1 MSRRRLGI
9 GGLVISV
16 ALLAA
21 LVAALTAT
29 AGQNA
34 ATHKG
39 QNYKI
44 FLVPKLIGVNV
55 FTENGK
61 GAKEAAKE
69 LGDTVIYN
77 GPTEAV
83 AAKQVPFIN
92 TAARQG
98 ADAIIISANDPN
110 AVAPA
115 LKRAAARGAKIVSYD
130 GDVARD
136 ARTIFVS
143 PPSAQQIGAF
153 QVEWIGSQIGYSG
166 EIAILSA
173 TPTAAN
179 QNTWIKFMKAELKKP
194 KYRNMKLVKVA
205 YGNDNPTDSA
215 KETQALLQGY
225 PNLKGI
231 ISPTTVGVA
240 AAAQVLQQEGKCK
253 TVGRSSVELTGLGL
267 PNEMRKYIK
276 AGCAKKVGLWNERDF
291 GYLAAYVAHYVLDG
305 TLTGKIGQTF
315 TAGRL
320 GKRTVVVSDGNRP
333 VVVLGDPLVFTKA
346 NVDKFNF

>member
-1 MSRRRLGI
+1 MTRKRPGPR
-9 GGLVISV
+9 GLVLGFVLIAV
-16 ALLAA
+16 LTAA
-21 LVAALTAT
+21 VAADVGS
-29 AGQNA
+29 AGSQA
-34 ATHKG
+34 AGKKAAG
-39 QNYKI
+39 YKM
-44 FLVPKLIGVNV
+44 FLIPKLIGVNV

-92 TAARQG
+92 TAAQQG

-115 LKRAAARGAKIVSYD
+115 LKRAIARGAKVISYD

-143 PPSAQQIGAF
+143 PPSASAIGAF
-153 QVEWIGSQIGYSG
+153 QVEWIGSQIGYKG
-166 EIAILSA
+166 DIAILSA

-179 QNTWIKFMKAELKKP
+179 QNTWIKFMKATLKKP
-194 KYRNMKLVKVA
+194 KYRNMKLVKIA

-231 ISPTTVGVA
+231 ISPTTVGVS

-253 TVGRSSVELTGLGL
+253 TVALTGLGL
-267 PNEMRKYIK
+267 PNQMRKYIK

-305 TLTGKIGQTF
+305 KLTGKIGQTF
-315 TAGRL
+315 KAGRL
-320 GKRTVVVSDGNRP
+320 GTRTVVVSDGNRP